1 MTDAFKEGIQLFNS
15 QKFFECHEVL
25 ETLWLKAQG
34 DEKVF
39 LQGIIQVAAA
49 FHHFS
54 RGNPAGTQ
62 SLLEEGCNKLGR
74 FGDTRSGLDL
84 AGLLAQIGLW
94 QNSLGD
100 RGAAGTPGPRQPSL
114 PRIEYIDGR

>member
-49 FHHFS
+49 FHHFT
-54 RGNPAGTQ
+54 RGNREGAQ

-74 FGDTRSGLDL
+74 FGDTRSGLDV
-84 AGLLAQIGLW
+84 AGLLAQVDLW
-94 QNSLGD
+94 QNFLSGRAPAYAHGL
-100 RGAAGTPGPRQPSL
+100 RHPAL
-114 PRIEYIDGR
+114 PLIEYNDG